1 MDKVRSTNNFDKVA
15 PFYDRLAGL
24 IFGKPIKKA
33 QTEYLHLIK
42 AGSKILILGGGTG
55 WILKEILDRQTD
67 VEISYVEKSTRM
79 IDLAKTACSNDNIE
93 FVNLAF
99 EEWQTEEK
107 FDFIMCNFFLD
118 VFQSQK
124 LKNQIIPKI
133 KSLIAE
139 NGRLLVADFQV
150 NQPMWQKMLLWA
162 MHRFFGLFSNMES
175 QKLINLNELLTA
187 NRLKEVSAAY
197 FFKRMIFSRVYEFE

>member
-1 MDKVRSTNNFDKVA
+1 MRSNDFDKVA
-15 PFYDRLAGL
+15 PFYDRLARL
-24 IFGKPIKKA
+24 IFRKSIKKA
-33 QTEYLHLIK
+33 QMEYLHLIK
-42 AGSKILILGGGTG
+42 PASKILILGGGTG
-55 WILKEILDRQTD
+55 WILKEIIDRQPE
-67 VEISYVEKSTRM
+67 VEITYVEKSTRM
-79 IDLAKTACSNDNIE
+79 VELAKTACPNCNIE

-124 LKNQIIPKI
+124 LKDQIIPKI

-139 NGRLLVADFQV
+139 NGGLLVADFQV
-150 NQPMWQKMLLWA
+150 NQSIWQKLLLWA

-175 QKLINLNELLTA
+175 QKLINLNELLIS
-187 NRLKEVSAAY
+187 NRLKETSASY
-197 FFKRMIFSRVYEFE
+197 FFKGMIFSGVYEVRLRH

>member
-1 MDKVRSTNNFDKVA
+1 MNSNDFDKVA

-24 IFGKPIKKA
+24 IFGKSIKKA

-42 AGSKILILGGGTG
+42 PDSKILILGGGTG
-55 WILKEILDRQTD
+55 WILKEILTRQPE
-67 VEISYVEKSTRM
+67 VEISYVEKSTQM
-79 IDLAKTACSNDNIE
+79 IELAKTACPNYNVE
-93 FVNLAF
+93 FVSLPF

-107 FDFIMCNFFLD
+107 FDFIICNFFLD

-133 KSLIAE
+133 KRLIAE

-150 NQPMWQKMLLWA
+150 NPLIYQKILLRA
-162 MHRFFGLFSNMES
+162 MHIFFGLLSNLES
-175 QKLINLNELLTA
+175 QKLVDLNQLLIS
-187 NRLKEVSAAY
+187 NGLKESSAYY
-197 FFKRMIFSRVYEFE
+197 FFKGMIFSRVYEFRG